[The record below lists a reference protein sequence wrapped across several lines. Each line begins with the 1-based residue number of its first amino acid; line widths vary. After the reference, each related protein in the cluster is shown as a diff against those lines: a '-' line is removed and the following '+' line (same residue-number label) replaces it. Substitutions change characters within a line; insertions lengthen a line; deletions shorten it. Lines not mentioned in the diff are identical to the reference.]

1 MWHGNVKHPD
11 PELVTIGKKPILF
24 GVLAELLWASS
35 NDKLAFDADLV
46 VFVPKLAQQL
56 ERVRL
61 EALRNPNPFCLI
73 RTGH

>member
-1 MWHGNVKHPD
+1 MWHGDIKRPD
-11 PELVTIGKKPILF
+11 PELVTIGKKPVEF
-24 GVLAELLWASS
+24 GVLAQLSEWASS

-61 EALRNPNPFCLI
+61 RC
-73 RTGH
+73 